1 MFNILDRYI
10 GKVVVTMVLYCTIG
24 LVALSSLI
32 KFVDQLRNVGRGS
45 YDMLTALICVAYTVP
60 GQIVMFFPLGVLLGT
75 VLALGSLAST
85 SELIVMQSLAKSRL
99 SIVWSACKAVIPLL
113 IGVMLIAEFVAPM
126 AELESENYY
135 TRSVTNGKVS
145 VTNSGIWFKEGT
157 DFININQVLTD
168 GTLKYIR
175 RYTFSQ
181 ERPRVLERIDIANE
195 GRWVRD
201 KWLMKDVT
209 STYYTTKKIS
219 TTQTSQMQWDILLS
233 PDKLGA
239 VGVDAADLSIRDLYG
254 YISYMKSNGQ
264 KVDKYVLAFYRK
276 LISPLMTLVVL
287 LLAASTIFGPL
298 RSASMGARVVVGI
311 VVGFAFYATNE
322 ILAPFTIFYGVP
334 AIIGALLPTLV
345 VLVIAIYLLRRRS

>member
-45 YDMLTALICVAYTVP
+45 YDMLAALICVAYTVP